1 MVAKKKTEKKLKI
14 DMKCETAPDGTL
26 IFYEGTE
33 ILTRPFRLNYPDDAK
48 AWDNRK

>member
-1 MVAKKKTEKKLKI
+1 MAKDRKKPKV
-14 DMKCETAPDGTL
+14 DMKCKTAPDGEL

-33 ILTRPFRLNYPDDAK
+33 ILTRAFRVKYPDDAK